1 MRSRAVRE
9 GSVGLLALVAFGI
22 FSLGALWLRGLSLSG
37 QSYEFRL
44 EFGDA
49 TGLQIGTPVR
59 YRGVNVGR
67 VVAIRP
73 QTNTVD
79 VSVEVSPA
87 NLVIPRDVDIQINQ
101 TGLLSE
107 GFIDLM
113 PSEAPLPE
121 ASLAANPLSSSCP
134 ETIICDGTQLQ
145 GKSGVSITR
154 LLQSMQEFSDLYGDP
169 KLFASINTAVN
180 NTAIAPRKLP
190 S

>member
-87 NLVIPRDVDIQINQ
+87 NLVIP
-101 TGLLSE
+101 
-107 GFIDLM
+107 
-113 PSEAPLPE
+113 
-121 ASLAANPLSSSCP
+121 
-134 ETIICDGTQLQ
+134 
-145 GKSGVSITR
+145 
-154 LLQSMQEFSDLYGDP
+154 
-169 KLFASINTAVN
+169 
-180 NTAIAPRKLP
+180 
-190 S
+190 